1 MKTISQLRTEL
12 EVYQEFF
19 QEAET
24 QTARE
29 RYRKLCVETADE
41 IDHIQKQI
49 RLAAE
54 EIDGGFYDVDEIT
67 TIIESYL

>member
-1 MKTISQLRTEL
+1 MKTLSQLRTEL
-12 EVYQEFF
+12 EVYQESF